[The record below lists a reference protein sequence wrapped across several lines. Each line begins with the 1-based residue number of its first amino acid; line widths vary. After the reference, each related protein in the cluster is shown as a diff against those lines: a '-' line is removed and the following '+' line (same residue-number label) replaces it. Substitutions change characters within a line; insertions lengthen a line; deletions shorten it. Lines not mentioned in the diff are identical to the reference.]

1 MKTVYQTDFDGF
13 FTAPVDADPSPL
25 EPGVWL
31 IPGGAVEVE
40 PPALKDG
47 QRARWNGK
55 TWDVI
60 DPPPPPPPPPP
71 APEPTPEELIE
82 AQRVCSSL
90 SRFDFA
96 SRAAQAGFVTYAEAA
111 AWATG
116 QAMPAKVQALIE
128 TLPEEQ
134 RGPILLDV
142 LAMPTIRRNGSIMP
156 AIIAAFEATEEQADA
171 LFGIGV

>member
-1 MKTVYQTDFDGF
+1 MKHFYNSKTSEIVGEGF
-13 FTAPVDADPSPL
+13 AGLNDRD
-25 EPGVWL
+25 WR
-31 IPGGAVEVE
+31 EVTMAE
-40 PPALKDG
+40 IAAINAARVPPESRLK
-47 QRARWNGK
+47 
-55 TWDVI
+55 
-60 DPPPPPPPPPP
+60 
-71 APEPTPEELIE
+71 EERE
-82 AQRVCSSL
+82 QASL
-90 SRFDFA
+90 SRFEFA
-96 SRAAQAGFVTYAEAA
+96 TRAAQAGFVTYAEAA

-171 LFGIGV
+171 LFGVGV

>member
-1 MKTVYQTDFDGF
+1 MKIVYQTDFDGF
-13 FTAPVDADPSPL
+13 YTGPVEADPSPL

-31 IPGGAVEVE
+31 IPGGAVGVE
-40 PPALKDG
+40 PPALSSG
-47 QRARWNGK
+47 QRARWNGRA
-55 TWDVI
+55 WDVI

-71 APEPTPEELIE
+71 LTPEELLTARR
-82 AQRVCSSL
+82 AQASL
-90 SRFDFA
+90 SRFEFA
-96 SRAAQAGFVTYAEAA
+96 SRAAQAGFVTYPEAA

-116 QAMPAKVQALIE
+116 QAMPANVQALIE

-156 AIIAAFEATEEQADA
+156 AIIAAFGATEEQADA